1 MTSPALDEVIVD
13 RTRKE
18 YGFLLDNKWQK
29 SHSGQTIEIL
39 SPIDNSLVGHVQR
52 ASIDETNAAVESAFL
67 AQKQWENFLIHERV
81 DILIHTAA
89 LLDRYSDLFV
99 DLLVLEIGKPKIE
112 ARDEVLRTVD
122 LIIYYAEEGRRMFG
136 EAIPSHAFPDYKK
149 KKLAITKRVPLGVV
163 LAISPFNYPINEVA
177 PKIVSALVM
186 GNSVVLKPATQGSI
200 CALHFAALFKEAGL
214 PSGVL
219 NVVTGEGGV
228 VGDTLV
234 SNPLISGINFTGSY
248 ETAKTI
254 TEKAG
259 VKKLIFGLSGKDASI
274 VLPDADL
281 DLAAGEIASGS
292 FSYGGQR
299 CTGIKRVLVHE
310 AVADIFVEKLV
321 GEVAKT
327 FIIGDP
333 RNDGVTLGPV
343 INDKTANY
351 ISELINQAVDLGAV
365 VRLGGKR
372 NGRFIEPTILDGVTT
387 HMRLAFEEPFGPVL
401 PIMRIKTEEE
411 GVAFANQSEYGLQAS
426 IFTRDIDKAFALS
439 DSLEV
444 ATVQINGKD
453 ARSPDHFPFTGFK
466 HSGLGMVQGARY
478 LLEEVSKIKTIV
490 VNTR

>member
-1 MTSPALDEVIVD
+1 MTSPALDEILID
-13 RTRKE
+13 RTKNE
-18 YGFLLDNKWQK
+18 YGFLVDNRWQK
-29 SHSGQTIEIL
+29 SHSGQTIEVA

-52 ASIDETNAAVESAFL
+52 VSTDEANTAIESAFL

-89 LLDRYSDLFV
+89 LLDRYSDIFR
-99 DLLVLEIGKPKIE
+99 DLLVLEVGKPKNE
-112 ARDEVLRTVD
+112 AHDEVLRTVD

-136 EAIPSHAFPDYKK
+136 ESIPSHAFPDYKK

-163 LAISPFNYPINEVA
+163 LAITPFNYPVNEVA
-177 PKIVSALVM
+177 PKVVSALVM
-186 GNSVVLKPATQGSI
+186 GNSVVLKPATQGAI

-219 NVVTGEGGV
+219 NVVTGEGSV
-228 VGDTLV
+228 LGDTLV

-259 VKKLIFGLSGKDASI
+259 VKKLVFGLSGKDASI

-281 DLAAGEIASGS
+281 ELAVLEIASGS

-310 AVADIFVEKLV
+310 EIADSFVEKLV
-321 GEVAKT
+321 SEVAKT
-327 FIIGDP
+327 FIVGDP
-333 RNDGVTLGPV
+333 RNDGITLGPV
-343 INDKTANY
+343 INDKTASY
-351 ISELINQAVDLGAV
+351 ISELVNEAVDLGAV

-372 NGRFIEPTILDGVTT
+372 NGRFIEPTILDGVSPR
-387 HMRLAFEEPFGPVL
+387 MRLAFEEPFGPVL
-401 PIMRIKTEEE
+401 PIIRIKNEEE
-411 GVAFANQSEYGLQAS
+411 AITFANQSEYGLQAS
-426 IFTRDIDKAFALS
+426 IFTKDIDKAFTLADL
-439 DSLEV
+439 LEV

-478 LLEEVSKIKTIV
+478 LLSEMSRIKTIV